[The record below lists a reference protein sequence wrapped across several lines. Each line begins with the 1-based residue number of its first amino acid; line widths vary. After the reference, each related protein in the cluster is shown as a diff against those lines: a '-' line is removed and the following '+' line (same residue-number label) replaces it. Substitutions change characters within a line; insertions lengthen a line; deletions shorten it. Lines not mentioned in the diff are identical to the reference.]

1 MDLQCL
7 TSLPRL
13 VREVATE
20 VAGVDAELRFL
31 VIFIPVIIIFVIVI
45 SSVLDALLRF
55 QATAIQALQEAAE
68 ALLVTLF
75 EVRRSSIPLRVATC
89 GCRYFLLVGILAED
103 GPKSVERGTNGKKF
117 PTTCKKFAIFA
128 TKINLLKIRRPDPPL
143 QDSMLLAIHAKRVTV
158 MPKDMA
164 LARRIRGKDH
174 VIT

>member
-31 VIFIPVIIIFVIVI
+31 VIFILMIIIFVIVI

-55 QATAIQALQEAAE
+55 QATAIQALQEATE

-75 EVRRSSIPLRVATC
+75 EVRRLPIP
-89 GCRYFLLVGILAED
+89 
-103 GPKSVERGTNGKKF
+103 
-117 PTTCKKFAIFA
+117 
-128 TKINLLKIRRPDPPL
+128 RPRTRCCSPSTP
-143 QDSMLLAIHAKRVTV
+143 
-158 MPKDMA
+158 
-164 LARRIRGKDH
+164 GG
-174 VIT
+174 

>member
-31 VIFIPVIIIFVIVI
+31 VIFILVIILVIVI

-55 QATAIQALQEAAE
+55 KATAIQALQEAAE

-75 EVRRSSIPLRVATC
+75 EVRRSSNPLRVATC
-89 GCRYFLLVGILAED
+89 GCRYF
-103 GPKSVERGTNGKKF
+103 
-117 PTTCKKFAIFA
+117 
-128 TKINLLKIRRPDPPL
+128 
-143 QDSMLLAIHAKRVTV
+143 
-158 MPKDMA
+158 
-164 LARRIRGKDH
+164 
-174 VIT
+174 

>member
-31 VIFIPVIIIFVIVI
+31 VIFILVIIIFVIVI

-55 QATAIQALQEAAE
+55 KATAIQALQEAAE

-75 EVRRSSIPLRVATC
+75 EVRRSSNPLRAATC
-89 GCRYFLLVGILAED
+89 GCRYF
-103 GPKSVERGTNGKKF
+103 
-117 PTTCKKFAIFA
+117 
-128 TKINLLKIRRPDPPL
+128 
-143 QDSMLLAIHAKRVTV
+143 
-158 MPKDMA
+158 
-164 LARRIRGKDH
+164 
-174 VIT
+174 